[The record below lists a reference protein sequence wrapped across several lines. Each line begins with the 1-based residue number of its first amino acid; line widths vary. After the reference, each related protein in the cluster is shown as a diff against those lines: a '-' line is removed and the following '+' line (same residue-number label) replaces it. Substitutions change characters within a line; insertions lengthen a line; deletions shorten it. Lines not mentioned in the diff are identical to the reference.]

1 MHKRFFYMV
10 SMLFFIST
18 LSYATTFRKHRVN
31 PHPITATKFELTD
44 QDGNYIKTVDLTGK
58 DFIVV
63 SVREPGSDGEMYA
76 VDRDGTIW
84 WHGRIS
90 SGAGG
95 GKLVNKNGKLVPTG
109 GHETNSNIFH
119 ILIKRRFHMSKT
131 HPDPSGKNNMD
142 FELQFTQDGQ
152 ALHLGNIH
160 AMSHGC
166 IHVGRQDISA
176 LFKWAHVGMP
186 VVVMRGHYKQFLQKE
201 VEQFKENIKEYDA
214 QMGVR
219 TKEKL

>member
-1 MHKRFFYMV
+1 MKKIV
-10 SMLFFIST
+10 SFLIVFVLFIGISE
-18 LSYATTFRKHRVN
+18 ATQYREHRVN
-31 PHPITATKFELTD
+31 IKALSVTKFELTD
-44 QDGNYIKTVDLTGK
+44 VNHENPHIRDFKGK

-84 WHGRIS
+84 WHGEIS

-95 GKLVNKNGKLVPTG
+95 GKLVERNGKLVPQG
-109 GHETNSNIFH
+109 GHETSNNVFK
-119 ILIKRRFHMSKT
+119 ILAKRRFHMSKT
-131 HPDPSGKNNMD
+131 HPDPHGINNMD

-152 ALHLGNIH
+152 ALHLGNTA

-176 LFKWAHVGMP
+176 LFKWAKVGMP
-186 VVVMRGHYKQFLQKE
+186 VIVMRGHYSQFLKE
-201 VEQFKENIKEYDA
+201 EVAQFKEDLREYDA
-214 QMGVR
+214 ETGN
-219 TKEKL
+219 KSEKY